1 MPLPKPKPGESLEDF
16 LEYCPFDTQVM
27 LEFEDAEQRFAVCR
41 SLYQESKEQKA
52 ERITTQKINRQEFIR
67 AWDRQTKIAEGRE
80 FKKWFAYFKRENFKG
95 VDLFLQSG
103 QITGFDGLFL
113 DRDITELY
121 ENLFASVG
129 TQIAIWYQDNFE
141 KYIQKN
147 QPAVNWRETFGAFGR
162 RFAADKVTLVSG
174 NRKKELQ
181 AVLKRLMSDPDF
193 QALNERQA
201 QRIFRSQ
208 FTGYSRMQAMRL
220 VRTETITAANYAATQ
235 TANDLFGSEGYE
247 KEWLTAL
254 DGRERPAHRE
264 ADGQRV
270 GADQP
275 FIVGGEYLK
284 FPGDPSASAKN
295 RINCRCTVLTM
306 PLGAVEEIENN
317 VTGGLVSDIGFG
329 VEGSERISV
338 GAEIAEIIG
347 QNFATREVIEEA
359 TETLRDLKIKEY
371 IAKNKPDNW
380 DTEITEWAFKNA
392 AVKNL
397 NELNKDILEFIK
409 KDDLTSI
416 KVGIERNSKGQIKGS
431 YQSTRNKKIHFDEEE
446 SWTERY
452 VTVYHEIGHHIHDSV
467 NLFMPWK
474 EGLMQKE
481 WDDFFTKWRKKFG
494 YGARGKNKEAIEAEL
509 NKLFPNPYSFNGYY
523 KRAEIWGKESG
534 EWKTI
539 FKDEIEKL
547 GEKVVYDQAMSVADT
562 VEAFTRAKFGWGHGS
577 SYYKNEYMSMAEIF
591 AHMSEWKFGN
601 AVIIKKLYPEF
612 YDEAMKLYDELIEA
626 IRQQRGY

>member
-27 LEFEDAEQRFAVCR
+27 LEFEDTEQRFAVCR

-52 ERITTQKINRQEFIR
+52 QRLTTQKINRQEFIR

-129 TQIAIWYQDNFE
+129 TQIALWYQDNFE

-220 VRTETITAANYAATQ
+220 VRTESITAANYAATQ

-275 FIVGGEYLK
+275 FVVGGEYLK

-380 DTEITEWAFKNA
+380 DEIDEWAYKTSA
-392 AVKNL
+392 AKG
-397 NELNKDILEFIK
+397 ELKEEILEFV
-409 KDDLTSI
+409 DGDNLRMMEVSL
-416 KVGIERNSKGQIKGS
+416 EKGRGS
-431 YQSTRNKKIHFDEEE
+431 YHSSFNKKIHFDINER
-446 SWTERY
+446 WKERY
-452 VTVYHEIGHHIHDSV
+452 TTVYHEIGHHIHHWTRMFNAKDVMSPY
-467 NLFMPWK
+467 NI
-474 EGLMQKE
+474 MQDE
-481 WDDFFTKWRKKFG
+481 WQGFYKNMRKRLG
-494 YGARGKNKEAIEAEL
+494 VGARGKNKLDIENELNVLFPSDSTFDSQIRRAEL
-509 NKLFPNPYSFNGYY
+509 YG
-523 KRAEIWGKESG
+523 RKE
-534 EWKTI
+534 EWKKY
-539 FKDEIEKL
+539 FAKEIEEL
-547 GEKVVYDQAMSVADT
+547 GENVVYEQLNDVADFIGAAT
-562 VEAFTRAKFGWGHGS
+562 KEKFGWGHGT
-577 SYYKNEYMSMAEIF
+577 SYYTKRGQLGQMAEMF
-591 AHMSEWKFGN
+591 AHMSEWRFGD
-601 AVIIKKLYPEF
+601 ATVIKKLFPDIYE
-612 YDEAMKLYDELIEA
+612 EAMKFMDELIEE
-626 IRQQRGY
+626 IRKTRGY

>member
-27 LEFEDAEQRFAVCR
+27 LEFEDTEQRFAVCR

-52 ERITTQKINRQEFIR
+52 QRLTTQKINRQEFIR

-220 VRTETITAANYAATQ
+220 VRTESITAANYAATQ

-275 FIVGGEYLK
+275 FVVGGEYLK

-380 DTEITEWAFKNA
+380 DEIDEWAYKTSA
-392 AVKNL
+392 AKG
-397 NELNKDILEFIK
+397 ELKEEILEFV
-409 KDDLTSI
+409 DGDNLRMMEVSL
-416 KVGIERNSKGQIKGS
+416 EKGRGS
-431 YQSTRNKKIHFDEEE
+431 YHSSFNKKIHFDINER
-446 SWTERY
+446 WKERY
-452 VTVYHEIGHHIHDSV
+452 TTVYHEIGHHIHHWTRMFNAKDVMSPY
-467 NLFMPWK
+467 NI
-474 EGLMQKE
+474 MQDE
-481 WDDFFTKWRKKFG
+481 WQGFYKNMRKRLG
-494 YGARGKNKEAIEAEL
+494 VGARGKNKLDIENELNVLFPSDSTFDSQIRRAEL
-509 NKLFPNPYSFNGYY
+509 YG
-523 KRAEIWGKESG
+523 RKE
-534 EWKTI
+534 EWKKY
-539 FKDEIEKL
+539 FAKEIEEL
-547 GEKVVYDQAMSVADT
+547 GENVVYEQLNDVADFIGAAT
-562 VEAFTRAKFGWGHGS
+562 KEKFGWGHGT
-577 SYYKNEYMSMAEIF
+577 SYYTKRGQLGQMAEMF
-591 AHMSEWKFGN
+591 AHMSEWRFGD
-601 AVIIKKLYPEF
+601 ATVIKKLFPDIYE
-612 YDEAMKLYDELIEA
+612 EAMKFMDELIEE
-626 IRQQRGY
+626 IRKTRGY

>member
-27 LEFEDAEQRFAVCR
+27 LEFETVEQRFAVCR
-41 SLYQESKEQKA
+41 SLYQDSKERKA
-52 ERITTQKINRQEFIR
+52 ERITTQKIKRQEFIR

-113 DRDITELY
+113 DRDIIELY

-129 TQIAIWYQDNFE
+129 TQIALWYQDNFE
-141 KYIQKN
+141 NYIQKN
-147 QPAVNWRETFGAFGR
+147 QPAVQWRETFAAFGR

-181 AVLKRLMSDPDF
+181 AVLKRLMSDPEF

-201 QRIFRSQ
+201 QRILRSQ
-208 FTGYSRMQAMRL
+208 FTGYSRTQAMRL

-270 GADQP
+270 GANEP
-275 FIVGGEYLK
+275 FLVGGEYLK

-317 VTGGLVSDIGFG
+317 VTGGLVSDIA
-329 VEGSERISV
+329 IS
-338 GAEIAEIIG
+338 IA
-347 QNFATREVIEEA
+347 
-359 TETLRDLKIKEY
+359 
-371 IAKNKPDNW
+371 
-380 DTEITEWAFKNA
+380 
-392 AVKNL
+392 
-397 NELNKDILEFIK
+397 
-409 KDDLTSI
+409 
-416 KVGIERNSKGQIKGS
+416 
-431 YQSTRNKKIHFDEEE
+431 
-446 SWTERY
+446 
-452 VTVYHEIGHHIHDSV
+452 
-467 NLFMPWK
+467 
-474 EGLMQKE
+474 
-481 WDDFFTKWRKKFG
+481 
-494 YGARGKNKEAIEAEL
+494 
-509 NKLFPNPYSFNGYY
+509 
-523 KRAEIWGKESG
+523 G
-534 EWKTI
+534 E
-539 FKDEIEKL
+539 
-547 GEKVVYDQAMSVADT
+547 VAD
-562 VEAFTRAKFGWGHGS
+562 F
-577 SYYKNEYMSMAEIF
+577 
-591 AHMSEWKFGN
+591 
-601 AVIIKKLYPEF
+601 
-612 YDEAMKLYDELIEA
+612 D
-626 IRQQRGY
+626 

>member
-27 LEFEDAEQRFAVCR
+27 LEFEDAEQRFVVCQ
-41 SLYQESKEQKA
+41 SLYQDSKEQKA
-52 ERITTQKINRQEFIR
+52 QRLTTQKINRQEFIK

-80 FKKWFAYFKRENFKG
+80 FKKWFSYFKRENFKG

-129 TQIAIWYQDNFE
+129 TQIALWYQDNFE

-208 FTGYSRMQAMRL
+208 FTGYSRTQAMRL
-220 VRTETITAANYAATQ
+220 VRTESITAANYAATQ

-275 FIVGGEYLK
+275 FVVGGEYLK

-347 QNFATREVIEEA
+347 QNYATREVIEEA
-359 TETLRDLKIKEY
+359 TETLRDIKIKEY

-380 DTEITEWAFKNA
+380 DEIDEWAYKTSA
-392 AVKNL
+392 AKG
-397 NELNKDILEFIK
+397 ELKEEILEFV
-409 KDDLTSI
+409 DGDNLRMMEVSL
-416 KVGIERNSKGQIKGS
+416 EKGRGS
-431 YQSTRNKKIHFDEEE
+431 YHSSFNKKIHFDINER
-446 SWTERY
+446 WKERY
-452 VTVYHEIGHHIHDSV
+452 TTVYHEIGHHIHHWTRMFNAKDVMSPY
-467 NLFMPWK
+467 NI
-474 EGLMQKE
+474 MQDE
-481 WDDFFTKWRKKFG
+481 WQGFYKNMRKRLG
-494 YGARGKNKEAIEAEL
+494 VGARGKNKLDIENELNVLFPSDSTFDSQIRRAEL
-509 NKLFPNPYSFNGYY
+509 YG
-523 KRAEIWGKESG
+523 RKE
-534 EWKTI
+534 EWKKY
-539 FKDEIEKL
+539 FAKEIEEL
-547 GEKVVYDQAMSVADT
+547 GENVVYEQLNDVADFIGAAT
-562 VEAFTRAKFGWGHGS
+562 KEKFGWGHGT
-577 SYYKNEYMSMAEIF
+577 SYYTKRGQLGQMAEMF
-591 AHMSEWKFGN
+591 AHMSEWRFGD
-601 AVIIKKLYPEF
+601 ATVIKKLFPDIYE
-612 YDEAMKLYDELIEA
+612 EAMKFMDELIEE
-626 IRQQRGY
+626 IRKTRGY